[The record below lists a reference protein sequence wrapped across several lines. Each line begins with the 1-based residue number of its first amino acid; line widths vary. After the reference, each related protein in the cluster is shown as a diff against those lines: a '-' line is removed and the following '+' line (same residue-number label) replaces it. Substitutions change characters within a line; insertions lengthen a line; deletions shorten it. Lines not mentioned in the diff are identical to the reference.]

1 MRQVKK
7 NGLRLDL
14 KSRMLCRGKSVFLNG
29 EACLVSVIAH
39 RVLERFADRHV
50 IAAGEG
56 LDEEVIS
63 LLFQWY
69 LYGYI
74 VVNN

>member
-1 MRQVKK
+1 V
-7 NGLRLDL
+7 G
-14 KSRMLCRGKSVFLNG
+14 
-29 EACLVSVIAH
+29 VIA
-39 RVLERFADRHV
+39 RRLLERLADQHE
-50 IAAGEG
+50 IAAGED

-74 VVNN
+74 LVNN

>member
-1 MRQVKK
+1 
-7 NGLRLDL
+7 
-14 KSRMLCRGKSVFLNG
+14 
-29 EACLVSVIAH
+29 
-39 RVLERFADRHV
+39 V